1 MKVKEIGAKQE
12 CLSEEELYDK
22 FIEETAD
29 EDGEVD
35 NNYFKY
41 WLADLIA
48 AGRYEL
54 VEE

>member
-1 MKVKEIGAKQE
+1 MKVKGIGAKQE
-12 CLSEEELYDK
+12 YLSEEELYDK

-48 AGRYEL
+48 TNHYEL
-54 VEE
+54 IEK

>member
-1 MKVKEIGAKQE
+1 MKVKRTGVRQE
-12 CLSEEELYDK
+12 YLSEEELYDK

-29 EDGEVD
+29 ENGEVD

-48 AGRYEL
+48 TERYEL
-54 VEE
+54 IEE